1 MTGRASCQLLMTLL
15 MAAGLSGCAH
25 RRPDPFVYGP
35 QAIQR
40 VKGDTPDCHTES
52 LADCVGDPSSHPR
65 DLRSP
70 WRYRFH
76 PDLHHNVC
84 HGDLDAQRRFLEGAR
99 LQLGGDDKSGTL
111 RRTYLSFL
119 NGCTSAAFCDWALSA
134 AGDSEQPPLT
144 RDLLEEAARRNCG
157 ISTQAERCAELDR
170 PEDPW
175 SDLVKSQSA
184 GCLDLEE
191 WLDRHRTE
199 RARTV
204 DALLR
209 CVDGSEIRYREANCL
224 RELAGFDRERAVAY
238 VRDYERRGWGISSKV
253 TRYARNLLRFPETG
267 QLETELVRHGLIP
280 DGYVAAPTKGP
291 TPVLPHELLEN
302 RGRLLRFNPSCSLRH
317 CEQAPLL
324 YRLADLAGPALADL
338 VIEERWPALE
348 QVDLGS
354 GPRAVATSV
363 GGIPVQFNVAA
374 GEAPNSFD
382 REHHD
387 RLREGVERA
396 RDAPHEVLIHAG
408 KRIYT
413 LQIRNLGEW
422 YDLETLI
429 GGLNT
434 ILAER
439 KSQIRYVTLAPR
451 CIPCAQVLAG
461 PRDGLIAAAFD
472 GLIEVVDP
480 FRELWTLRNFDPLM
494 LEHGERADSPGR

>member
-1 MTGRASCQLLMTLL
+1 MAARVSGQLLVTLL
-15 MAAGLSGCAH
+15 MASALSGCAH
-25 RRPDPFVYGP
+25 HSPDPFFYGP
-35 QAIQR
+35 QTHQR
-40 VKGDTPDCHTES
+40 AKEMTPDCFAGP
-52 LADCVGDPSSHPR
+52 LADCVGDPSSYPR

-76 PDLHHNVC
+76 PDLHHRIC
-84 HGDLDAQRRFLEGAR
+84 RGDLDAQHRFLEGAQR
-99 LQLGGDDKSGTL
+99 QLGGDDKSGTL
-111 RRTYLSFL
+111 RRTYLNFL
-119 NGCTSAAFCDWALSA
+119 NGCTSTVFCEWALST
-134 AGDSEQPPLT
+134 AGDTELPIPT
-144 RDLLEEAARRNCG
+144 RDLLEEAVRRNCG
-157 ISTQAERCAELDR
+157 INTQAERCAEIDR

-175 SDLVKSQSA
+175 SNLVATHSA
-184 GCLDLEE
+184 GCLDLKT
-191 WLDRHRTE
+191 WLDRHRTD
-199 RARTV
+199 RIRTV
-204 DALLR
+204 DALVR
-209 CVDGSEIRYREANCL
+209 CVDGSEIRYREADCL

-238 VRDYERRGWGISSKV
+238 VRDHERRGWGISSKV

-267 QLETELVRHGLIP
+267 QLETELVRHGLIS
-280 DGYVAAPTKGP
+280 DEQVDAPLKGP
-291 TPVLPHELLEN
+291 APVLPHELLES
-302 RGRLLRFNPSCSLRH
+302 RGRLLRFNPSCSVRH
-317 CEQAPLL
+317 CEHAPLL

-354 GPRAVATSV
+354 GPRAVSTSV
-363 GGIPVQFNVAA
+363 GGIPVQFKVAA
-374 GEAPNSFD
+374 GNEPNSFD

-396 RDAPHEVLIHAG
+396 RAAPHEVLIHAG
-408 KRIYT
+408 QRIYT

-422 YDLETLI
+422 YDLETLL

-439 KSQIRYVTLAPR
+439 KSVIRYVTLAPR

-480 FRELWTLRNFDPLM
+480 FRELWTLRNFDPALA
-494 LEHGERADSPGR
+494 R